1 MHVDL
6 LGAVRR
12 DHLLDINV
20 DHRHDTDDIRI
31 AMHVDPLGAARLVQR
46 RVDPALEF
54 RASLYSLGGAPP
66 VGGPPLRPDPVPTS
80 PWCKIGDTTAAV
92 AEFLDVEALVTL
104 AQTCAR
110 TRVICNEGM
119 PHVWRSLLIRD
130 FSFDIAGDEAM
141 APPYVQYRIR
151 YTWRY
156 NRTTALNR
164 EANGSVAIRP
174 PWANGLPPASLDEPA
189 WRRALAAAIAW
200 AARLSTTAEHD
211 AATEHVTPVARRRDT
226 SSVRVHALSSTR
238 HRVWKRLRRCGGRP
252 PRPCVRS
259 GRARAHRSASPSGA
273 VATRFGN
280 TGTDTE
286 ERGDPVDMAA
296 ALEEYATPGTAADE
310 RTRDAAV
317 PSSTSDDVAIDP
329 PSISG
334 YPAPVQV
341 NASDGAPPVRGPPL
355 RPDPVPTS
363 PWCKIGDTT
372 AAVAEFLDVEALVTL
387 AQTCARTRVICNE
400 GMPHVW
406 RSLLIRDFSF
416 DIAGDEAMA
425 PPYVQYRI
433 RYTWRYNRTTALNRE
448 ANGSVAIRPPWANGL
463 PPASLDEPAWRRA
476 LAAAIAWAA
485 RLSTTAEHDAATEH
499 VTPVARRRDT
509 SSVRVHA
516 LSSTRHR
523 VWKRLRRCG
532 GRPPRPCVRSGRA
545 RAHRSA
551 SPSGAVATR
560 FGNTGTDTEERGDP
574 VDMAAALEEYATPGT
589 AADERTRDAA
599 VPSSTSDDVAIDP
612 PSISGYPAPVQVNAS
627 DAAVPARTNTVAG
640 VTPSTP
646 TMVQVD
652 VAHMTI
658 VHDNA
663 PTACC
668 KDEDSAWVLGLGQ
681 LVVPRVPELSA
692 PAKAAAEEAAE
703 KAAADKDAVEKAAA
717 DKVAVEKA
725 AADMAAVET
734 VTMVHDDVAALDDDV
749 AALDHEVAAVDDE
762 TTAFD
767 EDVAAVD
774 DEVAAVNDEVDD
786 NPEDHF
792 GPWSLDGQDDLDAFQ
807 DDAGERTTLPS
818 ARAVQVPLLKRV
830 ARTLATGI
838 GKVFAH
844 PYPWDWASGIR
855 TCAAPGVLAKG
866 FMWIYATLIAA
877 TLWGPSP
884 LIIAMAT
891 PEARSRKPQLWT
903 ILLVILLFAPAVSP
917 PSCAINAEQPVDRWA
932 SYPWSRSEPSGLPPW
947 PQRQGTAD
955 SDRSGTWASP
965 YTALRQRD
973 WAMPPRRAHTH
984 KPRNTTRDRERAPP
998 RPSARANRHPRTR
1011 RPQRGEEPSE
1021 PPTLNLLSR
1030 ANERMLWL
1038 VTAVRGLWANERLIW
1053 LVTGLRVLWAV
1064 ALLAVGILGPLLAAA
1079 AIVSSPTGMGVLILV
1094 CLTVASMARA
1104 QHHATTRH
1112 TTAPAERPTPA
1123 PVDPTAHTCP
1133 DHAHCQPMGLRG
1145 GGHGVA
1151 TCFAIIKNTRKACGR
1166 TIPCQ
1171 YHGDRHPCATPTT
1184 AAVDRDRGSSPPPA
1198 PPSPRPPLP
1207 SSCPPSPSAAPF
1219 NPPFMGGPV
1228 RFSPRIPVER
1238 SIEST
1243 ATPPVPAP
1251 QAQPAT
1257 CEAPDDTCAPDEPR
1271 PPLAPDAPHTAAT
1284 PLSRVLPLG
1293 MVPPEEYGASLAK
1306 APREYKVAPTA
1317 PLQPQPSV
1325 AVLPRRVLPLGMVPP
1340 EEYGVSLAKAPR
1352 EYKVTPTA
1360 PLRPQ
1365 PSVAVLPRRVLPL
1378 GMVPPEEYGVSLA
1391 KAPREYKVTPTAPLR
1406 PQPSV
1411 AVLPRRVLP
1420 LGMVPPEEYGA
1431 SRAKSARDSAACPDA
1446 DCPRP
1451 AASTPP
1457 HASPHTPQPATP
1469 TPLCYFWDAAP
1480 AHRPP
1485 PPATGVEGLPSATRG
1500 SSVNAWTAR
1509 RQASRKLALS
1519 QSRPSTLV
1527 GPLKVLVDTP
1537 SGDFF
1542 VVWADATTSL
1552 AAFRNLVRDVT
1563 GTEAGM
1569 QRWAWEGRDE
1579 AGKKLDE
1586 AVETL
1591 GGLGVYH
1598 GATIVMQWRLRGG
1611 MESARNRTDRKGADL
1626 GNMGSPEPAKGRS
1639 KTPAPSSRSQGPHL
1653 AASAPSSPTRARR
1666 GAAKTPARHTSPS
1679 SAFSPSDSLAREYRD
1694 SVSSTATST
1703 HTARSGTTSL
1713 AASRSPSHATG
1724 DAHRFGPPPRSSEVT
1739 IPPHTAVTMAAPQ
1752 GPQEVT
1758 SFALDLTG
1766 PRAPTSEIMVGH
1778 DRDLGSPGRSASEAQ
1793 SSDWGSEPGD
1803 VEDEGFG
1810 LARGR
1815 QTSFVCP
1822 ICPGKI
1828 IEAANYQHLSSH
1840 LKSNPLSI
1848 PDSFFDDPSMPVK
1861 RCPTCR
1867 KVWYQ
1872 RKRNGGPPTC
1882 KRCSK
1887 GATPRPTGTPT
1898 PRQTPE
1904 QARPPTPS
1912 TPRGASAR
1920 RDEPRRVCPAPTG
1933 PPTRSAPTTEH
1944 TGPWPLPGAAP
1955 PLPTVEEVCL
1965 LDVRV
1970 MAHIPK
1976 ILRHAVAQSWG
1987 KACSAAAWDSASGQ
2001 GGTGDK
2007 WVTTFMFS
2015 KVIFGTD
2022 PQQARGFTT
2031 PDEVK
2036 ARLARW
2042 DAGQGAYMWSE
2053 LADSAHR
2060 HSAKKNAKGKR
2071 ATIPTLKVERAE
2083 KLVREGQFSKALQAL
2098 MSAPSKLKDAATRMA
2113 LELLHPKR
2121 HQGPRPVQGPAG
2133 PYTAITVEE
2142 ALKALRSFRTGSSP
2156 GALQIRIEFIR
2167 EAADA
2172 DPSGGFLKNFVAM
2185 LNVLQRGAAPP
2196 CIRASF
2202 AGAALSALE
2211 KKDGGTR
2218 PIAAG
2223 ESLRRVIGK
2232 VLCARV
2238 KGKAATFFAPLQF
2251 GVACSHGTER
2261 IVHRARR
2268 FWESCGDR
2276 NDVCMVKWDF
2286 RNAFNSIARSEILAL
2301 VAREFPELSTWVW
2314 WTYGESTHLF
2324 YDHGHLVSEEGVQQ
2338 GDPLG
2343 PLLFS
2348 LALKSLTTEVHA
2360 QCPDLHLHAWYL
2372 DDGVVAGCTAD
2383 VLRACN
2389 IVQASAARIGLD
2401 LNLGKCEVIFSR
2413 RPREDPFP
2421 ADVVAKDGK
2430 VLRAGYKRIYTF
2442 PNGGFDLLGT
2452 PIGTDKFVDEY
2463 VERKVLVRCA
2473 AAFDAARTLDD
2484 PHVAY
2489 CLLRSTCGFSRLVH
2503 ILRTVPPTQA
2513 RKGARAF
2520 DEALYKAARACL
2532 RVPLPDPVWAQAC
2545 LSVARGGLGLRLTS
2559 PHRSA
2564 AYIASVSECAHLDS
2578 WDAASCG
2585 HWDAA
2590 VTEYDSL
2597 VEPLARVGSSPVPT
2611 APRTQHDLSEKIDDV
2626 VFAQRVASVD
2636 ERDVFLVAHLK
2647 SVGTADAGLWLDNA
2661 PCQTLGMAFTPA
2673 AFTALIRWRLGLPVV
2688 GEGQVCSFC
2697 KSCGADQRGYHL
2709 LTCRWG
2715 GNLGVRHDGVRDV
2728 FYSACVAAAWSPAKE
2743 VNIFPSGQARAA
2755 DVLARASTR
2764 RAFDFAITHGCQPK
2778 YVDKT
2783 AASGPHAAGEYG
2795 VSVKDAKYK
2804 VKAAAEGVL
2813 FVAMVTDVHGNWSVK
2828 ALETFLELSRDIAAR
2843 RGAIVGGQLR
2853 FLKKRLACAI
2863 MRGNA
2868 RALTHQLDP
2877 LEPDLEADELE
2888 PEPARES
2895 EGGPGLSSSDDSDN
2909 EDGSALHQSL
2919 AGQSLCMFVCES
2931 S

>member
-1 MHVDL
+1 M
-6 LGAVRR
+6 AV
-12 DHLLDINV
+12 
-20 DHRHDTDDIRI
+20 
-31 AMHVDPLGAARLVQR
+31 
-46 RVDPALEF
+46 
-54 RASLYSLGGAPP
+54 
-66 VGGPPLRPDPVPTS
+66 
-80 PWCKIGDTTAAV
+80 
-92 AEFLDVEALVTL
+92 
-104 AQTCAR
+104 
-110 TRVICNEGM
+110 
-119 PHVWRSLLIRD
+119 
-130 FSFDIAGDEAM
+130 
-141 APPYVQYRIR
+141 
-151 YTWRY
+151 
-156 NRTTALNR
+156 
-164 EANGSVAIRP
+164 
-174 PWANGLPPASLDEPA
+174 LP
-189 WRRALAAAIAW
+189 R
-200 AARLSTTAEHD
+200 
-211 AATEHVTPVARRRDT
+211 
-226 SSVRVHALSSTR
+226 
-238 HRVWKRLRRCGGRP
+238 
-252 PRPCVRS
+252 
-259 GRARAHRSASPSGA
+259 
-273 VATRFGN
+273 
-280 TGTDTE
+280 
-286 ERGDPVDMAA
+286 
-296 ALEEYATPGTAADE
+296 
-310 RTRDAAV
+310 
-317 PSSTSDDVAIDP
+317 
-329 PSISG
+329 
-334 YPAPVQV
+334 
-341 NASDGAPPVRGPPL
+341 
-355 RPDPVPTS
+355 
-363 PWCKIGDTT
+363 
-372 AAVAEFLDVEALVTL
+372 
-387 AQTCARTRVICNE
+387 
-400 GMPHVW
+400 
-406 RSLLIRDFSF
+406 
-416 DIAGDEAMA
+416 
-425 PPYVQYRI
+425 
-433 RYTWRYNRTTALNRE
+433 
-448 ANGSVAIRPPWANGL
+448 
-463 PPASLDEPAWRRA
+463 
-476 LAAAIAWAA
+476 
-485 RLSTTAEHDAATEH
+485 
-499 VTPVARRRDT
+499 
-509 SSVRVHA
+509 
-516 LSSTRHR
+516 
-523 VWKRLRRCG
+523 
-532 GRPPRPCVRSGRA
+532 
-545 RAHRSA
+545 
-551 SPSGAVATR
+551 
-560 FGNTGTDTEERGDP
+560 
-574 VDMAAALEEYATPGT
+574 
-589 AADERTRDAA
+589 
-599 VPSSTSDDVAIDP
+599 
-612 PSISGYPAPVQVNAS
+612 
-627 DAAVPARTNTVAG
+627 
-640 VTPSTP
+640 
-646 TMVQVD
+646 
-652 VAHMTI
+652 
-658 VHDNA
+658 
-663 PTACC
+663 
-668 KDEDSAWVLGLGQ
+668 
-681 LVVPRVPELSA
+681 
-692 PAKAAAEEAAE
+692 
-703 KAAADKDAVEKAAA
+703 
-717 DKVAVEKA
+717 
-725 AADMAAVET
+725 
-734 VTMVHDDVAALDDDV
+734 
-749 AALDHEVAAVDDE
+749 
-762 TTAFD
+762 
-767 EDVAAVD
+767 
-774 DEVAAVNDEVDD
+774 
-786 NPEDHF
+786 
-792 GPWSLDGQDDLDAFQ
+792 
-807 DDAGERTTLPS
+807 
-818 ARAVQVPLLKRV
+818 
-830 ARTLATGI
+830 
-838 GKVFAH
+838 
-844 PYPWDWASGIR
+844 
-855 TCAAPGVLAKG
+855 
-866 FMWIYATLIAA
+866 
-877 TLWGPSP
+877 
-884 LIIAMAT
+884 
-891 PEARSRKPQLWT
+891 
-903 ILLVILLFAPAVSP
+903 
-917 PSCAINAEQPVDRWA
+917 
-932 SYPWSRSEPSGLPPW
+932 
-947 PQRQGTAD
+947 
-955 SDRSGTWASP
+955 
-965 YTALRQRD
+965 
-973 WAMPPRRAHTH
+973 
-984 KPRNTTRDRERAPP
+984 
-998 RPSARANRHPRTR
+998 
-1011 RPQRGEEPSE
+1011 
-1021 PPTLNLLSR
+1021 
-1030 ANERMLWL
+1030 
-1038 VTAVRGLWANERLIW
+1038 
-1053 LVTGLRVLWAV
+1053 
-1064 ALLAVGILGPLLAAA
+1064 
-1079 AIVSSPTGMGVLILV
+1079 
-1094 CLTVASMARA
+1094 
-1104 QHHATTRH
+1104 
-1112 TTAPAERPTPA
+1112 
-1123 PVDPTAHTCP
+1123 
-1133 DHAHCQPMGLRG
+1133 
-1145 GGHGVA
+1145 
-1151 TCFAIIKNTRKACGR
+1151 
-1166 TIPCQ
+1166 
-1171 YHGDRHPCATPTT
+1171 
-1184 AAVDRDRGSSPPPA
+1184 
-1198 PPSPRPPLP
+1198 
-1207 SSCPPSPSAAPF
+1207 
-1219 NPPFMGGPV
+1219 
-1228 RFSPRIPVER
+1228 
-1238 SIEST
+1238 
-1243 ATPPVPAP
+1243 
-1251 QAQPAT
+1251 
-1257 CEAPDDTCAPDEPR
+1257 
-1271 PPLAPDAPHTAAT
+1271 
-1284 PLSRVLPLG
+1284 RVLPLG

-1306 APREYKVAPTA
+1306 ASREYKVAPTA
-1317 PLQPQPSV
+1317 PLQ
-1325 AVLPRRVLPLGMVPP
+1325 
-1340 EEYGVSLAKAPR
+1340 
-1352 EYKVTPTA
+1352 
-1360 PLRPQ
+1360 
-1365 PSVAVLPRRVLPL
+1365 
-1378 GMVPPEEYGVSLA
+1378 
-1391 KAPREYKVTPTAPLR
+1391 